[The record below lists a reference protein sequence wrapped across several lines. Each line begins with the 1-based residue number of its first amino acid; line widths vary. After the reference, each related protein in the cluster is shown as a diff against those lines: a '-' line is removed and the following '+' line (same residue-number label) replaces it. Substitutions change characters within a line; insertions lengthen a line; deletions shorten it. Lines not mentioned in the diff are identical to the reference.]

1 VDIPIIYSDKY
12 KISLEI
18 VFVNK
23 QYAEF
28 IHADVK
34 EWNKTVYNELKQK
47 WAEFRSIHTDTIYAY
62 PKEDQTAKFAEKFG
76 FLRVGDVMRH
86 RV

>member
-1 VDIPIIYSDKY
+1 MEIPIIYSDKY
-12 KISLEI
+12 NIRLEI

-34 EWNKTVYNELKQK
+34 EWSKGIYKELKQK
-47 WAEFRSIHTDTIYAY
+47 WSEFRELHKDPIYAW
-62 PKEDQTAKFAEKFG
+62 PKEEQTARFAEKFG
-76 FLRVGDVMRH
+76 FERVGDVMRH